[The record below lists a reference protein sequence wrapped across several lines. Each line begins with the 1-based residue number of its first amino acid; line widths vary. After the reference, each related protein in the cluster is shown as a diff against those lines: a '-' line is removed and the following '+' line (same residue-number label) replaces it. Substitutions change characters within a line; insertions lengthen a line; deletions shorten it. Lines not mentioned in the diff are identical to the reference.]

1 MGLWLDLFQAALVS
15 LKWAGEHVSHLQNQ
29 ESHDQEAL
37 WATGKNREHP
47 PSISSPHSAYEANWV
62 ILDWRSM
69 GTPPVISTEYHL
81 PQWPGQL
88 VPSKL
93 LRNVLTQVQIVTNLR
108 GTSSYIRVHAIWT
121 FYCDL
126 LRKPLVVGAA
136 SQNFLSYESCNIAWP
151 QTPTGKIKKWAKEL
165 NRHFSKEDIQ
175 MAKNRWKMFNITHYQ
190 RYSNQN
196 HNEVPSHAGQDGCH
210 QKVYKQ

>member
-1 MGLWLDLFQAALVS
+1 MWKCPKVGMGLWLDLFQAALVS

-37 WATGKNREHP
+37 WATGKNREYP

-62 ILDWRSM
+62 ILDWCSM

-81 PQWPGQL
+81 PQWSGQL

-93 LRNVLTQVQIVTNLR
+93 LRNVLTQVLIVTNLR

-136 SQNFLSYESCNIAWP
+136 SQNFLTYESCNIARP
-151 QTPTGKIKKWAKEL
+151 QTPTGSWPADRSLNYIILQLDLLCERQKKSDE
-165 NRHFSKEDIQ
+165 FPMSS
-175 MAKNRWKMFNITHYQ
+175 F
-190 RYSNQN
+190 
-196 HNEVPSHAGQDGCH
+196 
-210 QKVYKQ
+210 